1 MDTGIED
8 ARTND
13 TTMAEEMKSKED
25 EAKDATTDDIVK
37 VEGIHSHSAMRVPE
51 SIANL

>member
-1 MDTGIED
+1 MED

-13 TTMAEEMKSKED
+13 TTIAEGMEGKKD

-37 VEGIHSHSAMRVPE
+37 VEGIHSHSAMHVPKF
-51 SIANL
+51 IANL